1 MKTKINHAGREL
13 GSKKLLAVLAVL
25 AVTLVVLAVVP
36 SAVSGDDQAS
46 EVVASNDIGLPAAV
60 EGVVTLQKDY
70 AGLDAVKLT
79 KNVTLELK
87 TLDLNGFNLEIRS
100 NSETAKFTLTLKSTD
115 AYSVL

>member
-46 EVVASNDIGLPAAV
+46 EVVTPKSLGFPEAV
-60 EGVVTLQKDY
+60 DGVVTLQKSLN
-70 AGLDAVKLT
+70 GKDAVELT

-87 TLDLNGFNLEIRS
+87 TLD
-100 NSETAKFTLTLKSTD
+100 
-115 AYSVL
+115 